1 MLFVDT
7 SALLAFLDADQP
19 RHADALDAWRRAID
33 DHDTLVT
40 SNYVLVETFALVQ
53 RRLGLDALR
62 ALAGDVLPVMQQL
75 WVDEEIHAAA
85 TAALFTAGRRKLSLV
100 DCTSFELMRRHGI
113 SAALSLD
120 ADFAHQGF
128 RLLPPA
134 GATASPRPSR

>member
-1 MLFVDT
+1 MTLFVDT

-19 RHADALDAWRRAID
+19 RHSDAVDAWRQAI
-33 DHDTLVT
+33 HDRETLVT

-62 ALAGDVLPVMQQL
+62 DLANDFLPLMEPL
-75 WVDEEIHAAA
+75 WVDDALHAAA

-100 DCTSFELMRRHGI
+100 DCTSFEIMRRHGI
-113 SAALSLD
+113 TDALSLD

-134 GATASPRPSR
+134 SASGRPSR

>member
-1 MLFVDT
+1 MRLFVDT

-19 RHADALDAWRRAID
+19 RHPDVVDAWRRAID
-33 DHDTLVT
+33 SHDTLLT

-53 RRLGLDALR
+53 RRLGLGALR
-62 ALAGDVLPVMQQL
+62 ALAGDLVPLLQPL
-75 WVDEEIHAAA
+75 WVDEELHAAA
-85 TAALFTAGRRKLSLV
+85 AAALFTVGRRKLSLV

-113 SAALSLD
+113 TDALSLD

-134 GATASPRPSR
+134 RTLKPG